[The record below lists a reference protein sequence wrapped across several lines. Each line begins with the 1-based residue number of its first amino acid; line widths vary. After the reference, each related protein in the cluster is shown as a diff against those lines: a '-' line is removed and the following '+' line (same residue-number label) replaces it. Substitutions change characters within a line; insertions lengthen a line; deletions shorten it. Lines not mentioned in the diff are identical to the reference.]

1 MVKDISVVPEVQ
13 FLEEVLEWISRGEL
27 RVPKFQ
33 RPFLWRPEQM
43 LQLFDSM
50 ERGYPVGSLLIWEPS
65 MPLAS
70 LDSIGGR
77 SIPSAPEGG
86 KVAYVLDGHQ
96 RLSTLFGVL
105 HRLADAPQST
115 LQEDWMWWVYRPL
128 DRTDSSDGARYR
140 HWKSGEKVPE
150 NYLPM
155 RSVLRTLDFLEYAR
169 QVSDTYSRTEA
180 DRLTKESER
189 IAQRV
194 KNYKVSV
201 VRMQGGTL
209 QQAVEVFSRI
219 NSSGQKMR
227 PDQMVSALTYG
238 TTGPET
244 LSDKMEEIQARIAAS
259 GFGEIPIMT
268 IFQTVLA
275 LSGEEDVQN
284 PSWEMM
290 ARKVQG
296 QLLGAVE
303 KTDRTLQEVVDF
315 LKGEANVPLARL
327 VPYNIQIMLLAVF
340 FHFSGQV
347 DDGRRSKL
355 RDWFWITSL
364 AGTFAGA
371 NTTQVRKFIEEMK
384 AFAEGRGELSYSSE
398 KARAFPERF
407 DLRSA
412 RVRAY
417 LLWDLQTF
425 PERKNLDGDPI
436 KVVDQ
441 LATAHRETYRH
452 IITQS
457 GVPGASSPANRIVM
471 ATPPGISIR
480 QAFIKLA
487 EEGQTDILDSHGVSL
502 ASVEYLKADDYAGFI
517 VARQHEVAAR
527 ERAFIESLGIQSS
540 DQEFGEADIDTE

>member
-77 SIPSAPEGG
+77 SIPPAPEGG

-128 DRTDSSDGARYR
+128 DRADSSDGARYR

-244 LSDKMEEIQARIAAS
+244 LSDKMEEIQARIANS

-315 LKGEANVPLARL
+315 LKGEASVPLARL

-347 DDGRRSKL
+347 DDGRRNKL

-398 KARAFPERF
+398 RARAFPERF

-471 ATPPGISIR
+471 ATPPGLSIR

-487 EEGQTDILDSHGVSL
+487 EEGSTDILDSHGVSL

-527 ERAFIESLGIQSS
+527 ERAFIEGLGIQSS
-540 DQEFGEADIDTE
+540 EQEFGEADIDTE

>member
-1 MVKDISVVPEVQ
+1 MIKDISVVPEVQ
-13 FLEEVLEWISRGEL
+13 FLEQVLQWISTGEL

-77 SIPSAPEGG
+77 GIPSAPEGG

-105 HRLADAPQST
+105 HRLAAAPRST
-115 LQEDWMWWVYRPL
+115 RQEDWMWWVYRPL
-128 DRTDSSDGARYR
+128 DRADHDGSRYR
-140 HWKSGEKVPE
+140 HWKSGDKVPD

-169 QVSDTYSRTEA
+169 QLSDTYSRSEA
-180 DRLTKESER
+180 DRLTEESER

-244 LSDKMEEIQARIAAS
+244 LSDKMEEIQGRIAAS
-259 GFGEIPIMT
+259 GFGDIPIMT

-303 KTDRTLQEVVDF
+303 KTDHTLQEVVDF
-315 LKGEANVPLARL
+315 LRVEAHVPLARL

-347 DDGRRSKL
+347 EEGRRSKL

-384 AFAEGRGELSYSSE
+384 AFAEGRGELSYSGE
-398 KARAFPERF
+398 RARAFPERF

-417 LLWDLQTF
+417 LLWDLQNF
-425 PERKNLDGDPI
+425 PERKNLDGELI
-436 KVVDQ
+436 NVVDQ

-480 QAFIKLA
+480 QALIRLA
-487 EEGQTDILDSHGVSL
+487 EEGATDILDSHGVSPS
-502 ASVEYLKADDYAGFI
+502 SVEYLKDDEYADFI
-517 VARQHEVAAR
+517 AARQHEVASR
-527 ERAFIESLGIQSS
+527 EKAFIESLGIQSS
-540 DQEFGEADIDTE
+540 EQEFGEADIDTE